1 MIVYKETELRKEES
15 MQMKRRVGYVIC
27 LAASMCLLCSCKT
40 EVTNE
45 FVDNI
50 RSSIDNQKES
60 GEEIELMGKITKIDD
75 KTITVSLMQMN
86 GDMSF
91 DRGAGD
97 IGEFQKPKEKFGKEP
112 EATSTYHI
120 DPSSWKEPI
129 EKICEPEETE
139 RPENMKP
146 QGVPKEIGTELELT
160 IDEDTELVQE
170 DETIMAED
178 LKKGYIIY
186 IVINGEQVTKIRV
199 SGRTFMRDV
208 SLKPGMTNPPEKNPS
223 ID

>member
-1 MIVYKETELRKEES
+1 
-15 MQMKRRVGYVIC
+15 MKRRVGYVIC

-60 GEEIELMGKITKIDD
+60 GEDVELMGKITKIDD
-75 KTITVSLMQMN
+75 MTLTISLMQMN
-86 GDMSF
+86 GDMTF
-91 DRGAGD
+91 DREEGD
-97 IGEFQKPKEKFGKEP
+97 MEGDMGRFQKPEEKFEEEP

-120 DPSSWKEPI
+120 DSSSWKEPI
-129 EKICEPEETE
+129 ELCGPEEMK

-146 QGVPKEIGTELELT
+146 QKAPKEIGAELEFT

-170 DETIMAED
+170 DETIMTED
-178 LKKGYIIY
+178 LKKGYIVY
-186 IVINGEQVTKIRV
+186 IVINGERVTKIRV
-199 SGRTFMRDV
+199 SGRTFMRDA
-208 SLKPGMTNPPEKNPS
+208 SPKPGVTNPPEQES
-223 ID
+223 